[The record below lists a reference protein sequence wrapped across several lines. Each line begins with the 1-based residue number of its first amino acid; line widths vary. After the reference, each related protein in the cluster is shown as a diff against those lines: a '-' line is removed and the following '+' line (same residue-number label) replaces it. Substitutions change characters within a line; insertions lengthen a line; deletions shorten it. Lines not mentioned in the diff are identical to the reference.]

1 MTNQIEAL
9 RNGLRLFRTI
19 SPQIR
24 ASQIDMLLTIALKPG
39 ISQTELA
46 VECDLTLSAVSR
58 AVDVMSATGRR
69 DGIGQALGLVL
80 PVRQEGDDRMICLQ
94 LTPKGIQLI
103 NLYQEISNGGQ
114 IQT

>member
-1 MTNQIEAL
+1 MTNKIEAL

-58 AVDVMSATGRR
+58 AVD
-69 DGIGQALGLVL
+69 
-80 PVRQEGDDRMICLQ
+80 

-114 IQT
+114 V

>member
-46 VECDLTLSAVSR
+46 VECDLTLLSSQQSSR
-58 AVDVMSATGRR
+58 RYV
-69 DGIGQALGLVL
+69 
-80 PVRQEGDDRMICLQ
+80 GDR
-94 LTPKGIQLI
+94 TA
-103 NLYQEISNGGQ
+103 
-114 IQT
+114 